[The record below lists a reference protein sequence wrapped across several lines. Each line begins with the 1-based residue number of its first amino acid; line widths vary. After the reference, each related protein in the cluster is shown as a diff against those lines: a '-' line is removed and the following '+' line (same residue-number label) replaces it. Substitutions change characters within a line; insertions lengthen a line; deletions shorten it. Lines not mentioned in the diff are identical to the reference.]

1 MSNWQSFKASCME
14 PPRLEKIMTADGLVY
29 RITYAGMCKEHKQDW
44 QAEWHYRQACD
55 MYVQNL
61 ATRGGNA

>member
-1 MSNWQSFKASCME
+1 ME
-14 PPRLEKIMTADGLVY
+14 PPRLEKIMTAEGIVY
-29 RITYAGMCKEHKQDW
+29 RITYAGMVKEHKQDW

-61 ATRGGNA
+61 ATRRSNG